1 MESRRHFLKNA
12 SVVAGAM
19 VLPAKQFLAGALSPV
34 AGETAAADKARKRLT
49 QLDEEGVALPPVEMS
64 AESAPQAS
72 NLPPGFAPKKL

>member
-34 AGETAAADKARKRLT
+34 AGETAAADYTLQIKA
-49 QLDEEGVALPPVEMS
+49 
-64 AESAPQAS
+64 APIEI
-72 NLPPGFAPKKL
+72 APKRILSPRSARAATWHRIFFRPR